1 MIEGKRLLNVFISF
15 EFIREFFSFVH
26 SWIHLERWSRFYH
39 IRTFVTRVICVN
51 SCSNVSMRG
60 DILKR
65 NFMRL
70 NSDYGFENLEDIYR
84 FLTIF

>member
-15 EFIREFFSFVH
+15 EFIREFLFFPLPFL
-26 SWIHLERWSRFYH
+26 IHLKRWSRFYH
-39 IRTFVTRVICVN
+39 IRTFVTWVICVN
-51 SCSNVSMRG
+51 SCCNGSMRG

-70 NSDYGFENLEDIYR
+70 NSDYGAKI
-84 FLTIF
+84 